1 MRGEGKMG
9 ERKDKSSKEEMEEE
23 ISPVEDLMR
32 EHGVL
37 NRILLIYED
46 AVGKLKSDRVFP
58 METLSGAARIIRRF
72 IEDYHEKL
80 EEDYLFPKFEKAGM
94 MVDLVATLR
103 SQHEA
108 GRRLTDDTVH
118 LLTNQRLKNLGDR
131 KKLID
136 CLEQFICMY
145 RPHAAREDTVL
156 FPVLR
161 KIVSSS
167 EFDSLGEEFE
177 EKEHQFFGENGFTEV
192 VEKVAQL
199 EKSIGLFD
207 LSRFTPHF

>member
-1 MRGEGKMG
+1 MDTRLFCQFEDFLRMVGEKKMG
-9 ERKDKSSKEEMEEE
+9 ERKGESSKEGMEEE

-46 AVGKLKSDRVFP
+46 AVKKLKSDKNFP
-58 METLSGAARIIRRF
+58 VTLAGAAGIIRRF

-80 EEDYLFPKFEKAGM
+80 EQDYLFPRFEKAGM
-94 MVDLVATLR
+94 MVELVATLR

-108 GRRLTDDTVH
+108 GRRLTEDTIS
-118 LLTNQRLKNLGDR
+118 LSSSQRLKNPEDR

-136 CLEQFICMY
+136 CLEHFISMY
-145 RPHAAREDTVL
+145 RPHEAREDTVL
-156 FPVLR
+156 FPALR

-167 EFDSLGEEFE
+167 EFDALGEKFE
-177 EKEHQFFGENGFTEV
+177 EKEHQLFGEDGFTKV
-192 VEKVAQL
+192 VEEVA
-199 EKSIGLFD
+199 
-207 LSRFTPHF
+207 

>member
-1 MRGEGKMG
+1 MG

-58 METLSGAARIIRRF
+58 METLSGAAGIIRRF

-80 EEDYLFPKFEKAGM
+80 EEDYLFPRFEKAGM

-108 GRRLTDDTVH
+108 GRRLTDDTVR
-118 LLTNQRLKNLGDR
+118 LLTNQRLKNPEDR

-136 CLEQFICMY
+136 CLERFIHMY
-145 RPHAAREDTVL
+145 LPHAAREDTVL
-156 FPVLR
+156 FPALR

-177 EKEHQFFGENGFTEV
+177 EKEHQFFGENGFAEM

-207 LSRFTPHF
+207 LSQFTPHF